1 MRDEKATFLE
11 RCSDEERPAFEAVI
25 DAMDS
30 LVQQRVDAAAAGGTE
45 RPHVTWVL
53 EKVALLLQLRL
64 PQNGGKSAIDIP
76 LLYVW
81 PSTRQTRTALPDSLT
96 VNAKPLEPLPPAAV
110 AQFGRDLEQA
120 GLVPNKSQGWRT
132 STFQQVEKGRMTR
145 IFVEGK
151 WGPINVTNIVTA
163 VRNLLDAITS
173 ADQPHSPS
181 SAQST

>member
-30 LVQQRVDAAAAGGTE
+30 LVQQRADAAAGGAE
-45 RPHVTWVL
+45 HPRVRWVL
-53 EKVALLLQLRL
+53 EKVALLLQLRM
-64 PQNGGKSAIDIP
+64 PENGGKSAVDIP

-96 VNAKPLEPLPPAAV
+96 VNAKPLDPLPPAVV
-110 AQFGRDLEQA
+110 ARFGRDLEQA

-151 WGPINVTNIVTA
+151 WGPVNVTNIVTA

-173 ADQPHSPS
+173 ADQPDSPS
-181 SAQST
+181 SGPSK